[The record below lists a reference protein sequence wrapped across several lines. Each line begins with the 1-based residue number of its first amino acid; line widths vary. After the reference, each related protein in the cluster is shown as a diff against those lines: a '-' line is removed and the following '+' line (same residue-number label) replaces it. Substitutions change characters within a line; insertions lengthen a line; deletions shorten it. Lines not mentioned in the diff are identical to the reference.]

1 MLAASFAD
9 FFLPPPLPSAWQ
21 NFFRGEE
28 KREGAK
34 RERRNLDIIPPLLLL
49 LLLSSWSFTQKRERS
64 ISAEEEG
71 GVFEWVLLLDEQAI

>member
-28 KREGAK
+28 RREGAK

-49 LLLSSWSFTQKRERS
+49 LLLLVFRAKKGK
-64 ISAEEEG
+64 INLG
-71 GVFEWVLLLDEQAI
+71 GGSRRA